1 LASTSD
7 SAANLLAEVGA
18 AADEAG
24 LATAL
29 IGGAA
34 VNAFEDPRFTKDL
47 DLTVQADAR
56 AVSRFVASLERNG
69 FEVLRRQDEGSSSG
83 PDFVQ
88 LIRPGT
94 PDMIDIITAKTEYQQ
109 LVIERAIRAPGQ
121 SLPIATPE
129 DLIVLKLIAN
139 RPIDH
144 TDTFLLARDNPIDWS
159 YVEQWA
165 KTWDVVPHLEALQ
178 AALGHPETGAR

>member
-1 LASTSD
+1 LNGQSDLASTSD

-94 PDMIDIITAKTEYQQ
+94 PDMIDIITAKTEYRTSDP
-109 LVIERAIRAPGQ
+109 RAGTISAHRD
-121 SLPIATPE
+121 TR
-129 DLIVLKLIAN
+129 
-139 RPIDH
+139 RPDRSQAH
-144 TDTFLLARDNPIDWS
+144 RQPPDRPHRHVPARS
-159 YVEQWA
+159 RQ
-165 KTWDVVPHLEALQ
+165 PH
-178 AALGHPETGAR
+178 